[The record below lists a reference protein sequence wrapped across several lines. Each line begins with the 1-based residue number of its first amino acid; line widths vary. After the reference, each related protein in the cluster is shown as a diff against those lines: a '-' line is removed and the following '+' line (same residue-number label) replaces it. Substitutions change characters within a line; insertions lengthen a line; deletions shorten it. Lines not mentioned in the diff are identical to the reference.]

1 MASTSSSIRGLA
13 ALYVAAIVAIS
24 AGVWHTGFRQALDQI
39 AQRGQADLS
48 LAADRLT
55 AQLRHHAEVAVLTAT
70 QPDLAALHDG
80 GDRARA
86 EALLLD
92 VADKTSALTMLY
104 VDATGAVLASS
115 TGVIPEDLADSPYFR
130 RAMQGALGS
139 GHVFSDVFGV
149 RAWFFAAP
157 TFAEDGRVRGALV
170 LGVNIDRLEENWR
183 GDRPAIY
190 FLDREGMLFI
200 SNRSELLFWQRA
212 PGALGPA
219 PPGGKAPYSV
229 SVGAH
234 EIWSVDWSPYVPRRA
249 LHLSK
254 DLPVVRMTAEAL
266 IDTGPA
272 LRLAFWQ
279 AAAVAALMAT
289 FGALLFLAGARRR
302 TLAMANARLETRVAS
317 RTRELSDTN
326 TALRHEVREREEAE
340 AALKRAQADLVQAG
354 KLSALG
360 QMSAGISHELNQPL
374 MAIQQYAENAQAFLD
389 RGKPETARD
398 NLGRIAAMARRMARI
413 IKNLRAFARNESEP
427 MGKVDVVEVIESA
440 VELAEPRLRQGRIT
454 LNWQRPAHPVW
465 VWGGEVRLGQVFVN
479 LISNAADAMEAAEQR
494 DLTITLDDG
503 ARPRVRVADTG
514 PGIADPDRIFDPF
527 YSTKQ
532 VGGPDGMGLGL
543 SISYGLVQSFGG
555 TIKGTNAPGGG
566 AVFTVE
572 LERWSE
578 SGDGTTEDRA
588 A

>member
-1 MASTSSSIRGLA
+1 MSAKTSSFRGLA
-13 ALYVAAIVAIS
+13 VLYVACIAVVS
-24 AGVWHTGFRQALDQI
+24 AGVWHTGFRQGLDQ
-39 AQRGQADLS
+39 AARQGEASLS

-55 AQLRHHAEVAVLTAT
+55 AQLQHHAEVAVLTADH
-70 QPDLAALHDG
+70 PALAALHQG
-80 GDRARA
+80 GDRAAA

-92 VADKTSALTMLY
+92 VADKTSALTMFY
-104 VDATGAVLASS
+104 VDAAGQVLAAS
-115 TGVIPEDLADSPYFR
+115 TDLVPKDLAQSRYLR

-139 GHVFSDVFGV
+139 DHLVSETFGV

-157 TFAEDGRVRGALV
+157 TFDATGRVRGALV
-170 LGVNIDRLEENWR
+170 LGVDIERLEENWR

-190 FLDREGMLFI
+190 FLDRDGLVFI
-200 SNRSELLFWQRA
+200 SNRSELLFWRKP
-212 PGALGPA
+212 PGAIGPET
-219 PPGGKAPYSV
+219 PQGQQPRTV

-234 EIWSVDWSPYVPRRA
+234 DVWWLNWSPYVPRRA
-249 LHLSK
+249 LHLSQ
-254 DLPVVRMTAEAL
+254 DLPVIRMRAEAL

-272 LRLAFWQ
+272 LRMALWQ
-279 AAAVAALMAT
+279 AAAVTALMAT

-302 TLAMANARLETRVAS
+302 VLSQANARLESRVAN
-317 RTRELSDTN
+317 RTRALSDAN
-326 TALRHEVREREEAE
+326 TALRREVGERQDAE

-374 MAIQQYAENAQAFLD
+374 MAIEQYAENSVAFLD
-389 RGKPETARD
+389 RDKPETARE

-427 MGKVDVVEVIESA
+427 MGKVDILAVIDSA
-440 VELAEPRLRQGRIT
+440 TELTEARLRLGNVT
-454 LNWQRPAHPVW
+454 LNWQRPAGSVW

-479 LISNAADAMEAAEQR
+479 LISNAADAMEGSDHRA
-494 DLTITLDDG
+494 LTITLVDG
-503 ARPRVRVADTG
+503 ARPVVTLRDTG

-555 TIKGTNAPGGG
+555 TIRGTNAPGGG
-566 AVFTVE
+566 AIFTVE
-572 LERWSE
+572 LDRWSE
-578 SGDGTTEDRA
+578 DEEA
-588 A
+588 AA